1 MSTVLCLALRT
12 LFFFCSQRISIS
24 PLVPHFLSI
33 LLFYLHSLY
42 CILYLCLV
50 DLPLDFFYAP
60 RVCAHTVVIAR
71 VVDSMSGRVFADKLE
86 V

>member
-12 LFFFCSQRISIS
+12 LFLFWLSMHLSTS

-42 CILYLCLV
+42 FILYLGLV
-50 DLPLDFFYAP
+50 DLPLDFF
-60 RVCAHTVVIAR
+60 CILHVIAR
-71 VVDSMSGRVFADKLE
+71 VVDSMPGRVLADEME

>member
-12 LFFFCSQRISIS
+12 LFFFWLSMHLSIS

-42 CILYLCLV
+42 CILYLGLV
-50 DLPLDFFYAP
+50 DLPL
-60 RVCAHTVVIAR
+60 
-71 VVDSMSGRVFADKLE
+71 
-86 V
+86 